1 MTNSNS
7 RVISAVMKILMLAL
21 MLLVISCED
30 NEGKIRDA
38 NDAAQTNTSTLDEQ
52 NPTRKSSFDLR
63 VGDCYNDSELKAFEV
78 DESGDQSERVELVSC
93 DGPHDFEV
101 ADLIYVDKPSDAP
114 YPGESYFD
122 NVWNTD
128 CPLESEVFLFP
139 SAGTWE
145 MDHRVVTCLVE

>member
-1 MTNSNS
+1 
-7 RVISAVMKILMLAL
+7 MKILMLAL

-63 VGDCYNDSELKAFEV
+63 VGDCFNESIIKALEV
-78 DESGDQSERVELVSC
+78 GESGDQPERVEFVSC
-93 DGPHDFEV
+93 NDPHDFEV
-101 ADLIYVDKPSDAP
+101 VDFIYVDKPSDAP
-114 YPGESYFD
+114 YPGEFYFN
-122 NVWNTD
+122 NVWSTD

-139 SAGTWE
+139 SAVTWE